1 MLSVALVRAPAAV
14 LAGIGV
20 VAAAIAACPQTARAT
35 DAAAPPKKPYQ
46 AAEDDYYTRRA
57 KRVIEAERAALVT
70 PHPLTASYPGK
81 EIVVCEA
88 GCGAQAPE
96 VVFMRPE
103 IAETVETIESV
114 MVPTSTSA
122 GRPVP
127 VDEVACVAGC
137 YGADRH
143 TVGYAAPASATD
155 RSSPAMTSVDDWTP
169 PLRQRRTIDDKLSPV
184 R

>member
-1 MLSVALVRAPAAV
+1 M
-14 LAGIGV
+14 
-20 VAAAIAACPQTARAT
+20 VAAITLSSHTARAT
-35 DAAAPPKKPYQ
+35 DAAATAKKPYQ

-70 PHPLTASYPGK
+70 PHPLAASYPGQ

-88 GCGAQAPE
+88 GCGARAPE

-103 IAETVETIESV
+103 IAETVETTESM

-127 VDEVACVAGC
+127 MDEVACVAGC
-137 YGADRH
+137 YGAEGH
-143 TVGYAAPASATD
+143 TASYAAPARAAHIAPPAK
-155 RSSPAMTSVDDWTP
+155 SSVEDWTP
-169 PLRQRRTIDDKLSPV
+169 PLRERKTINDKLSPV